1 MGRYSYLYYIEEVFI
16 VINDILNDIEK
27 IDAICFIHEH
37 RMMNAL
43 SELYAKQQM
52 ILEYTKNE
60 IAQEFTIFQESVLP
74 EDDDREIHEFVDVPK
89 QRYELYTDDDDKFE
103 SFIMEMFVQEAS
115 SSAPTEFPDD
125 PNKINVNKT
134 ECMYQGFISQHES
147 VAIQLILA
155 FNSSHANHNNE
166 QGDGVAIKLNPN
178 LPYLNQS
185 KNLTNAFIST
195 QNNHKVRLAKY
206 FNIYRTFQLVN
217 HLKSDVFGCR
227 VMRTYTDSSTQQTM
241 DVTLSK
247 KDPDPAM
254 LIYFDVNIPRRIVS
268 DAEVRA
274 MKALKHV
281 TEMQNDLVLLKKQ
294 PTENQNKTEIKNLE
308 KQIRSYTNYANKV
321 LRGADVNTIRKEACL
336 DTYDKTYIVSQQ
348 LSFHLPRPSSPK
360 ITRLKNN
367 PISSMLGNINKVGKH
382 CNLGYYEF
390 YNNQNHGIP
399 AAKVITKTF
408 RIGP

>member
-1 MGRYSYLYYIEEVFI
+1 M
-16 VINDILNDIEK
+16 INDILNDIEK

-60 IAQEFTIFQESVLP
+60 IAQEFTVFQESVLP

-89 QRYELYTDDDDKFE
+89 QRYEVYTDDDDKFE
-103 SFIMEMFVQEAS
+103 SFIMEMFVQEALS
-115 SSAPTEFPDD
+115 SKPQEFPDD
-125 PNKINVNKT
+125 PNKINVNKM
-134 ECMYQGFISQHES
+134 ECMYQGFTYRHER
-147 VAIQLILA
+147 VAIQLIQA
-155 FNSSHANHNNE
+155 FNASHANHNNE
-166 QGDGVAIKLNPN
+166 QGDGVVIKLNPN

-195 QNNHKVRLAKY
+195 QNNHKVRLVKY
-206 FNIYRTFQLVN
+206 FNIYRTFQMVN
-217 HLKSDVFGCR
+217 QLKSDVFGCR
-227 VMRTYTDSSTQQTM
+227 VMRTYEDSSTQQTM

-247 KDPDPAM
+247 KDPDPAV
-254 LIYFDVNIPRRIVS
+254 LIYFDVNIPGRIVS
-268 DAEVRA
+268 DTEVRA

-308 KQIRSYTNYANKV
+308 KQIRSYTNYANRV
-321 LRGADVNTIRKEACL
+321 LHGADVNTIRKEACL

-360 ITRLKNN
+360 ITSLKNN

-382 CNLGYYEF
+382 CSQGYYEF